1 MKWYSLFAHVIGD
14 TSRIWK
20 SPSLSVKGLSP
31 PGTCGHLWWL
41 PQWRTQHRDYW
52 PSRYC
57 SLGRWR
63 GHPGKVLPGTSQSW
77 TSCILPH
84 SGSSDG
90 GHLFHSR
97 LARISSRP
105 LVQLVTTFCFNSW
118 FSGEAA
124 NLSRRVSPRPDS
136 MFCCQLKRWI
146 WGFVILRRKE
156 SRTALDT
163 IQKKSLHSASRWDD
177 QSIALKL

>member
-20 SPSLSVKGLSP
+20 SPSLSVIGLSP
-31 PGTCGHLWWL
+31 PGTCRHLWWL

-84 SGSSDG
+84 SGSRDG

-118 FSGEAA
+118 FSGWSFNFPPSGACRGRLPTSAGGCRLDLILCFVA
-124 NLSRRVSPRPDS
+124 NWRGGSEDS
-136 MFCCQLKRWI
+136 SF
-146 WGFVILRRKE
+146 WGEKNRGR
-156 SRTALDT
+156 
-163 IQKKSLHSASRWDD
+163 H
-177 QSIALKL
+177 